1 MKLINT
7 MIGIIFYIPLI
18 FLWAIIDIIRG
29 K

>member
-18 FLWAIIDIIRG
+18 ILWAIIDIIRG